1 MAEDKSDEKAAVIFT
16 DLDGTLIDHKTY
28 SYDSALKTIRA
39 LKQRKIPLIICTSK
53 TRAEIEKFREELE
66 IKDPFISEN
75 GGAIFIPHKYFSI
88 RYSFTRKTKRFDII
102 ELGTGIKNLTEVLD
116 NVKTKGFKITSFSD
130 MSAKEL
136 SEDSGLKKEDAGLAK
151 KREYDEAFRID
162 DKGDKKK
169 IKAMIEKAGYRF
181 TEGGRYCH
189 IMGESDKGKAVKILS
204 GLFRKECNTLKTIG
218 LGDGENDIPMLK
230 NVDIP
235 VIIKNSAH
243 PEIKV
248 KFKAIKTEF
257 EGPKGW
263 SKALNKLVLN

>member
-1 MAEDKSDEKAAVIFT
+1 MVEDKSHEEAAVIFS
-16 DLDGTLIDHKTY
+16 DLDGTLIDHNTY
-28 SYDSALKTIRA
+28 SYGDALKTIRT
-39 LKQRKIPLIICTSK
+39 LKQKNIPLIICTSK
-53 TRAEIEKFREELE
+53 TRAEIEKFREELDIE
-66 IKDPFISEN
+66 DPFISEN

-88 RYSFTRKTKRFDII
+88 IYPFTRKDRKYDII
-102 ELGTGIKNLTEVLD
+102 ELGTGIEALTKVID
-116 NVKTKGFKITSFSD
+116 RIKTKSFKITSFSD

-162 DKGDKKK
+162 DKDKKK

-189 IMGESDKGKAVKILS
+189 IMGESDKGKAVNILS
-204 GLFRKECNTLKTIG
+204 DLFRKEYGILKTIG

-263 SKALNKLVLN
+263 SRAVEKLILY

>member
-1 MAEDKSDEKAAVIFT
+1 MAKDKSHEKAAVIFT
-16 DLDGTLIDHKTY
+16 DLDGTLIDHDTY
-28 SYDSALKTIRA
+28 SYDNALKTIQSI
-39 LKQRKIPLIICTSK
+39 KQKKIPLIICTSK
-53 TRAEIEKFREELE
+53 TRAEIEKFREKLD

-88 RYSFTRKTKRFDII
+88 RYPFTRKDRKYDII
-102 ELGTGIKNLTEVLD
+102 ELGTGIKCLIKVLD
-116 NVKTKGFKITSFSD
+116 NVKAKGFKITSFSD

-169 IKAMIEKAGYRF
+169 IKAMIKKAGYRF

-189 IMGESDKGKAVKILS
+189 IMGESDKGKAVKIIS
-204 GLFRKECNTLKTIG
+204 DLFRKQYGSLKTIG

-263 SKALNKLVLN
+263 SKTLNKLVLN